1 MSALTETTEA
11 KETRIRASLKAD
23 FVHYA
28 AKCLTIRPK
37 AGDLCRLNLN
47 KVQLRVHKQA
57 EALLKEKGRIRIIVL
72 KARQPGMSTYIEG
85 RLFWRVTHE
94 RGRRAFI
101 LTHSDDAT
109 GNIFTMARRFYDNCP
124 ELVKPALKAANAR
137 ELDFGKLDSGYRVGT
152 AKASAVGRSDTIQYF
167 HGSEVAHWPNPEEHA
182 AGVLQAIPNE
192 DGTEIWLES
201 TANGAAGLFFNMAMA
216 AERGENEYTLVFV
229 PWFEH
234 GEYETESP
242 VGWKPPPAF
251 SEYQSAFGLTNAQL
265 FWGWTKNRE
274 LAAAEGDSIDE
285 FCWRFRQE
293 YPATAAEAFRASRA
307 GSYIPPEAVLRARK
321 LEFTE
326 KERAQAVKNQAL
338 VIGCDFARGDSDHN
352 WFISRRGRIAG
363 IEVNERFHSDD
374 TEDIAGRLARVIQSS
389 HPSQCFLDTGGGGAG
404 VYDILCNRGF
414 GHLLTLVNFG
424 GKAAD
429 GRLYANKRGEMYG
442 EMKAWLTD
450 VGGASIPDSDTL
462 DGELTATQY
471 KYNANQQV
479 VLETKDRLRARL
491 KMSPDGADAL
501 ALTFTEPVIL
511 GEDAFDNDD
520 LDDFDRNPTDGY

>member
-242 VGWKPPPAF
+242 VGWRPPPAF
-251 SEYQSAFGLTNAQL
+251 LEYQSAFGLTNAQL

-274 LAAAEGDSIDE
+274 LAAAEGLSLIH
-285 FCWRFRQE
+285 
-293 YPATAAEAFRASRA
+293 
-307 GSYIPPEAVLRARK
+307 I
-321 LEFTE
+321 
-326 KERAQAVKNQAL
+326 
-338 VIGCDFARGDSDHN
+338 
-352 WFISRRGRIAG
+352 
-363 IEVNERFHSDD
+363 
-374 TEDIAGRLARVIQSS
+374 
-389 HPSQCFLDTGGGGAG
+389 
-404 VYDILCNRGF
+404 
-414 GHLLTLVNFG
+414 
-424 GKAAD
+424 
-429 GRLYANKRGEMYG
+429 
-442 EMKAWLTD
+442 
-450 VGGASIPDSDTL
+450 
-462 DGELTATQY
+462 
-471 KYNANQQV
+471 
-479 VLETKDRLRARL
+479 
-491 KMSPDGADAL
+491 
-501 ALTFTEPVIL
+501 
-511 GEDAFDNDD
+511 
-520 LDDFDRNPTDGY
+520 